1 MKDTFCATC
10 PVIDK
15 TEKNY
20 IEESAAFTSECG
32 ADNIC
37 KEDLEVEANFISNL
51 KSVQY
56 FYLVKP
62 FKSLSLFPPES
73 WSLDPKARFHS
84 K

>member
-51 KSVQY
+51 KSV
-56 FYLVKP
+56 
-62 FKSLSLFPPES
+62 
-73 WSLDPKARFHS
+73 
-84 K
+84 